1 MNYHNYRILIAEDD
15 YLVSRMISGLLDE
28 IGHTVVGEAM
38 NGLEAIELTRSLHPD
53 LVLMDIKMPD
63 MDGIEAAQEIHRLC
77 PTPIV
82 ALTAYDNPELVQQAG
97 KAGIGAYLV
106 KPSSVQELDRAI
118 TIALARFDDL
128 MALRRLNDELQQ
140 SNDERQKLIVNL
152 QNALD
157 EIKTLR
163 GFIPI
168 CASCKKIRDDAGFW
182 TEIEVYIRDHTEAQF
197 SHGICPDCAR
207 KLYPDIFNE

>member
-1 MNYHNYRILIAEDD
+1 MIHNYRILIAEDD
-15 YLVSRMISGLLDE
+15 YLVSRMIGGLLDE

-38 NGLEAIELTRSLHPD
+38 NGLESIELTRTLHPD

-63 MDGIEAAQEIHRLC
+63 MNGIEAAQEIYRVC

-82 ALTAYDNPELVQQAG
+82 ALTAYDNPDLVQQAG
-97 KAGIGAYLV
+97 EAGIGAYLV
-106 KPSSVQELDRAI
+106 KPSSVQELERAI
-118 TIALARFDDL
+118 TIAMARFEDL
-128 MALRRLNDELQQ
+128 MALRRLNTELQQ
-140 SNDERQKLIVNL
+140 INEERQKLIVNL
-152 QNALD
+152 QNALN

-182 TEIEVYIRDHTEAQF
+182 TEIEIYVRDHTEAQF

-207 KLYPDIFNE
+207 KLYPDMFA

>member
-1 MNYHNYRILIAEDD
+1 MNYPSYKILIAEDD
-15 YLVSRMISGLLDE
+15 YLVSRMIGGLLDE

-38 NGLEAIELTRSLHPD
+38 DGLEAIELTRNLRPD

-63 MDGIEAAQEIHRLC
+63 MDGIEAAQQIHRLC

-82 ALTAYDNPELVQQAG
+82 ALTAYDNPDLVQQAG

-106 KPSSVQELDRAI
+106 KPSSAQELDRAI

-128 MALRRLNDELQQ
+128 MSLRRLNDELHQ
-140 SNDERQKLIVNL
+140 SNEERQKLIVNL

-163 GFIPI
+163 GLIPI

-182 TEIEVYIRDHTEAQF
+182 TEIEIYVRDHTEAQF

-207 KLYPDIFNE
+207 KLYPDIFE